1 MKAKIYKQS
10 WLLIFLCVP
19 LGLQAQDIV
28 GYSSP
33 FTLDS
38 KVPAVV
44 VTYPNSNTYFASSNE
59 ITVNWSATDDNL
71 KANPISIK
79 LVVQP
84 NNQVYELANN
94 LGNTG
99 AATLYLPDI
108 NTNQARI
115 KISAEDSFGNI
126 GLDESNNFF
135 SVYDLQMFL
144 GSAYFLNT
152 NSVHYES
159 SHNNIGLDKM
169 IINLNLSN
177 NSSIEFNN
185 ILFDAKID
193 NIACLVN
200 FKPGSICYDNNN
212 DGLLDELLTGSSV
225 NLFIESPS
233 FSENFENKTLEVK
246 ILQIDGVAADISL
259 SGNISMFCIRNTFEN
274 NRPFAMN
281 FDTYGFNNDNITDL
295 SELTFETFLQ
305 ILIDNGFNF
314 NQTALH
320 LFSLLFTINGNCF
333 GMSTTV
339 GSYFSYPSS
348 KPLTADVFQWP
359 LSNFEVRNQIY
370 KYQVRQLLYFYNTW
384 FSNLEIEDVK
394 SRFNQNEPVVLV
406 IEKPGSFLK
415 KDKHAILAN
424 KLTIV
429 NNEAYIFC
437 YENNYKNRYMEAKYD
452 MTSSDFIYT
461 NLTGVYWANPKMM
474 PQSSM
479 NPLAKDDELLE
490 AYYGALPSDIYNSG
504 MKLYAVAGPVNMYVK
519 NSAGNRAGFL
529 QDGQPVY
536 EIEDATV
543 SRHPTFTVEHDSVT
557 MIYVPMDDY
566 YTVHM
571 YPYQD
576 GEVRFEVYDPVEQ
589 QELVTAVLEQVEV
602 EEENALSFDDD
613 NMEQLNI
620 DLNGNGVIDQTV
632 KMEVT
637 QISNIAEVK
646 KQQPAVTVTPNPN
659 KGMFTFQFGN
669 DIQQPFIVK
678 VFNSAGT
685 EVFKKAYNAPG
696 NSEYEIN
703 LKSMPKGVYHLYFIT
718 GEKVETTKIVII

>member
-1 MKAKIYKQS
+1 MKAKIYKHG
-10 WLLIFLCVP
+10 WLLIFLFAP
-19 LGLQAQDIV
+19 LWLQAQDIV
-28 GYSSP
+28 GYSTP

-59 ITVNWSATDDNL
+59 ISVNWSAADNNL

-99 AATLYLPDI
+99 TATLYLPDI

-152 NSVHYES
+152 NSVQYANN
-159 SHNNIGLDKM
+159 HNNISLDRL
-169 IINLNLSN
+169 IINLNISN
-177 NSSIEFNN
+177 NSPVEFTNV
-185 ILFDAKID
+185 LFDAKID
-193 NIACLVN
+193 NSACLIN
-200 FKPGSICYDNNN
+200 FEPGAINFDNNS
-212 DGLLDELLTGSSV
+212 DDLLDELTVGNNI

-233 FSENFENKTLEVK
+233 FAENFENKTLEVK
-246 ILQIDGVAADISL
+246 ISQINGVDADINL

-281 FDTYGFNNDNITDL
+281 IDTYGFDNYNITDL

-339 GSYFSYPSS
+339 GSYFNYPSS

-406 IEKPGSFLK
+406 IEKSGSFPK
-415 KDKHAILAN
+415 IKHAILAN

-429 NNEAYIFC
+429 NNEAYMFC
-437 YENNYKNRYMEAKYD
+437 YENNYENRYMEAKYD
-452 MTSSDFIYT
+452 MISSDFIYT
-461 NLTGVYWANPKMM
+461 NSTGMYWVNPKMM

-479 NPLAKDDELLE
+479 NPLTKDDGLLE
-490 AYYGALPSDIYNSG
+490 AYYGALPSEFYNSG

-529 QDGQPVY
+529 QDGQPVN

-543 SRHPTFTVEHDSVT
+543 SRYPTYTVEHDSLT

-571 YPYQD
+571 HPYQD

-589 QELVTAVLEQVEV
+589 QELVTAVLEHLEV
-602 EEENALSFDDD
+602 EEENVLSFDDD

-637 QISNIAEVK
+637 QISDIAEVK
-646 KQQPAVTVTPNPN
+646 KLKPAVTITPNPN
-659 KGMFTFQFGN
+659 KGIFTFSFG
-669 DIQQPFIVK
+669 DDMQQPFTLK
-678 VFNSAGT
+678 VINSAGT
-685 EVFKKAYNAPG
+685 VVFAKDYSAAG

-703 LKSMPKGVYHLYFIT
+703 LKNMLKGVYHLFFISS
-718 GEKVETTKIVII
+718 EKVETTKIVII